1 MDACVQIFSPYG
13 KLFPTFL
20 VQFAENTY
28 LCNSIANNTE
38 EMKPTLIA
46 LTVFTLGLLASCGG
60 NQQQDAAYQEQCR
73 YFAADESLSPVIDE
87 ELDIFHMKSKRDSI
101 LPLYISEQEAIE
113 KLMNQEVLL
122 VFTTRALTPNEEQ
135 TLKDL
140 KYNPRTIALAYDG
153 LALIVNKANPDSM
166 ITVDQ
171 FRKIMAG
178 EATKWTDIYPTSKLG
193 NIKMVFDNPR
203 SATVRFCADSIMQG
217 KAIKTDGG
225 NVQAANT
232 SAEVVDYVE
241 KHENAIGVVGSIWLD
256 DQRDSTNLIHNRTI
270 KVMRVSRAG
279 EATKANSYTPDQ
291 YNIAYNY
298 YPFIRTIYALCIDPR
313 STGVPRAF
321 SNFCWLPNPGQ
332 LIFFHAGLFPARA
345 DYSVRDVEIK

>member
-1 MDACVQIFSPYG
+1 
-13 KLFPTFL
+13 
-20 VQFAENTY
+20 
-28 LCNSIANNTE
+28 
-38 EMKPTLIA
+38 MKPTLIA

-73 YFAADESLSPVIDE
+73 YFAADESLSPVINE

-217 KAIKTDGG
+217 KTIKTDGG

-279 EATKANSYTPDQ
+279 EATKSNSYTPDQ

>member
-1 MDACVQIFSPYG
+1 MKTKI
-13 KLFPTFL
+13 L
-20 VQFAENTY
+20 VT
-28 LCNSIANNTE
+28 
-38 EMKPTLIA
+38 A
-46 LTVFTLGLLASCGG
+46 LMAVLLASCGG
-60 NQQQDAAYQEQCR
+60 NTQQDTAYQEQCR
-73 YFAADESLSPVIDE
+73 YFAADQSLQPVIDE

-101 LPLYISEQEAIE
+101 LPIYTNEQEAIE

-122 VFTTRALTPNEEQ
+122 VFTTRTLTPNEEAN
-135 TLKDL
+135 LKAQNY
-140 KYNPRTIALAYDG
+140 KVRTIALAYDG

-171 FRKIMAG
+171 FRRIMAG
-178 EATKWTDIYPTSKLG
+178 EATRWTDLYPSSKLG

-217 KAIKTDGG
+217 KTIKTDGG
-225 NVQAANT
+225 NVQAATT
-232 SAEVVDYVE
+232 SAEVVSYVE
-241 KHENAIGVVGSIWLD
+241 SHENAIGVVGSIWLD
-256 DQRDSTNLIHNRTI
+256 DQRDSTNLIYNRTV
-270 KVMRVSRAG
+270 KVMRVSRAE

-298 YPFIRTIYALCIDPR
+298 YPFIRTVYALCIDPR
-313 STGVPRAF
+313 SSGVPRALA
-321 SNFCWLPNPGQ
+321 NFCWLPNPGQ

>member
-1 MDACVQIFSPYG
+1 M
-13 KLFPTFL
+13 
-20 VQFAENTY
+20 QFAENTY

>member
-1 MDACVQIFSPYG
+1 MKTKI
-13 KLFPTFL
+13 L
-20 VQFAENTY
+20 VT
-28 LCNSIANNTE
+28 
-38 EMKPTLIA
+38 A
-46 LTVFTLGLLASCGG
+46 LMAVLLASCGG
-60 NQQQDAAYQEQCR
+60 NTQQDTAYQEQCR
-73 YFAADESLSPVIDE
+73 YFAADQRLQPVIDE

-101 LPLYISEQEAIE
+101 LPIYTNEQEAIE

-122 VFTTRALTPNEEQ
+122 VFTTRTLTPNEEAN
-135 TLKDL
+135 LKAQNY
-140 KYNPRTIALAYDG
+140 KVRTIALAYDG

-171 FRKIMAG
+171 FRRIMAG
-178 EATKWTDIYPTSKLG
+178 EATRWTDLYPSSKLG

-217 KAIKTDGG
+217 KTIKTDGG

-232 SAEVVDYVE
+232 SAEVVSYVE
-241 KHENAIGVVGSIWLD
+241 SHENAIGVVGSIWLD
-256 DQRDSTNLIHNRTI
+256 DQRDSTNLIYNRTV
-270 KVMRVSRAG
+270 KVMRVSRAE

-298 YPFIRTIYALCIDPR
+298 YPFIRTVYALCIDPR
-313 STGVPRAF
+313 SSGVPRALA
-321 SNFCWLPNPGQ
+321 NFCWLPNPGQ

>member
-1 MDACVQIFSPYG
+1 MKTKI
-13 KLFPTFL
+13 L
-20 VQFAENTY
+20 VT
-28 LCNSIANNTE
+28 
-38 EMKPTLIA
+38 A
-46 LTVFTLGLLASCGG
+46 LMAVLLASCGG
-60 NQQQDAAYQEQCR
+60 NTQQDTAYQEQCR
-73 YFAADESLSPVIDE
+73 YFAADQSLQPVIDE

-101 LPLYISEQEAIE
+101 LPIYTNEQEAIE
-113 KLMNQEVLL
+113 KLMNQELPL
-122 VFTTRALTPNEEQ
+122 VFTTRTLTPNEEAN
-135 TLKDL
+135 LKAQNY
-140 KYNPRTIALAYDG
+140 KVRTIALAYDG

-171 FRKIMAG
+171 FRRIMAG
-178 EATKWTDIYPTSKLG
+178 EATRWTDLYPSSKLG

-217 KAIKTDGG
+217 KTIKTDGG

-232 SAEVVDYVE
+232 SAEVVSYVE
-241 KHENAIGVVGSIWLD
+241 SHENAIGVVGSIWLD
-256 DQRDSTNLIHNRTI
+256 DQRDSTNLIYNRTV
-270 KVMRVSRAG
+270 KVMRVSRAE

-298 YPFIRTIYALCIDPR
+298 YPFIRTVYALCIDPR
-313 STGVPRAF
+313 SSGVPRALA
-321 SNFCWLPNPGQ
+321 NFCWLPNPGQ

>member
-1 MDACVQIFSPYG
+1 
-13 KLFPTFL
+13 
-20 VQFAENTY
+20 
-28 LCNSIANNTE
+28 
-38 EMKPTLIA
+38 MKTKLIA
-46 LTVFTLGLLASCGG
+46 LSAFVLGLLASCGG
-60 NQQQDAAYQEQCR
+60 NKQQDTAYQEQCR
-73 YFAADESLSPVIDE
+73 YFAADESLQPIIDE
-87 ELDIFHMKSKRDSI
+87 ELDSFHDRSKRDSI
-101 LPLYISEQEAIE
+101 HPLYISEQEAIE
-113 KLMNQEVLL
+113 KLMNKEVLL
-122 VFTTRALTPNEEQ
+122 VFTTRTLTPNEES
-135 TLKDL
+135 TLKAQQ
-140 KYNPRTIALAYDG
+140 YNPRVIALAYDG

-171 FRKIMAG
+171 FRSIMAG
-178 EATKWTDIYPTSKLG
+178 EVTKWADLYPDSKLG
-193 NIKMVFDNPR
+193 SIKMVFDNPR

-241 KHENAIGVVGSIWLD
+241 NHENAIGVVGSIWLD
-256 DQRDSTNLIHNRTI
+256 DQRDTTNLIYNRTV
-270 KVMRVSRAG
+270 KVMRVSRAS

-332 LIFFHAGLFPARA
+332 LIFYHAGLFPARA
-345 DYSVRDVEIK
+345 DYSVRDVVIK

>member
-1 MDACVQIFSPYG
+1 MKT
-13 KLFPTFL
+13 KLLFL
-20 VQFAENTY
+20 SAFA
-28 LCNSIANNTE
+28 
-38 EMKPTLIA
+38 
-46 LTVFTLGLLASCGG
+46 LGLLASCGG
-60 NQQQDAAYQEQCR
+60 NKQQDTAYEEQCR
-73 YFAADESLSPVIDE
+73 YFAADESLWPVIDE

-101 LPLYISEQEAIE
+101 HPLYTSEQEAIE
-113 KLMNQEVLL
+113 KLLNKEVLL
-122 VFTTRALTPNEEQ
+122 VFTTRTLTPSEET
-135 TLKDL
+135 TLKSQQ
-140 KYNPRTIALAYDG
+140 YNPRTVALAYDG

-171 FRKIMAG
+171 FRSILAG
-178 EATKWTDIYPTSKLG
+178 EATKWTDLYADSKLG

-217 KAIKTDGG
+217 KTIKTDGG

-232 SAEVVDYVE
+232 SREVVDYVE
-241 KHENAIGVVGSIWLD
+241 NHENAIGVVGSIWLD
-256 DQRDSTNLIHNRTI
+256 DQRDTTNLIYNRTV
-270 KVMRVSRAG
+270 KVMRVSRAE

-313 STGVPRAF
+313 SSGVPRAF

-332 LIFFHAGLFPARA
+332 LIFFRAGLFPARA

>member
-1 MDACVQIFSPYG
+1 M
-13 KLFPTFL
+13 
-20 VQFAENTY
+20 QFAENTY

-279 EATKANSYTPDQ
+279 EATKSNSYTPDQ

>member
-1 MDACVQIFSPYG
+1 MKLAKFVVYKMKIKYLVFSAM
-13 KLFPTFL
+13 L
-20 VQFAENTY
+20 A
-28 LCNSIANNTE
+28 
-38 EMKPTLIA
+38 
-46 LTVFTLGLLASCGG
+46 GLLASCGG
-60 NQQQDAAYQEQCR
+60 NKEQDTAYQEQCR

-101 LPLYISEQEAIE
+101 HPLYISEQEAIE

-122 VFTTRALTPNEEQ
+122 VFTTRTLTPGEESQ
-135 TLKDL
+135 LKAL

-153 LALIVNKANPDSM
+153 LALIVNKANADSM

-171 FRKIMAG
+171 FRSIMAG
-178 EATKWTDIYPTSKLG
+178 EATKWTDLYPNSKLG
-193 NIKMVFDNPR
+193 NIKMVFSNPR

-232 SAEVVDYVE
+232 SAEVVEYVE
-241 KHENAIGVVGSIWLD
+241 SHENAIGVVGSIWLD
-256 DQRDSTNLIHNRTI
+256 DQRDSTNLIYNRTV

-332 LIFFHAGLFPARA
+332 LIFFRAGLFPARA

>member
-1 MDACVQIFSPYG
+1 MKTKI
-13 KLFPTFL
+13 L
-20 VQFAENTY
+20 VT
-28 LCNSIANNTE
+28 
-38 EMKPTLIA
+38 A
-46 LTVFTLGLLASCGG
+46 LMAALLASCGG
-60 NQQQDAAYQEQCR
+60 NTQQDTAYQEQCR
-73 YFAADESLSPVIDE
+73 YFAADQSLQPVIDE

-101 LPLYISEQEAIE
+101 LPIYTNEQEAIE

-122 VFTTRALTPNEEQ
+122 VFTTRTLTPNEEAN
-135 TLKDL
+135 LKAQNY
-140 KYNPRTIALAYDG
+140 KVRTIALAYDG

-166 ITVDQ
+166 ITVNQ
-171 FRKIMAG
+171 FRRIMAG
-178 EATKWTDIYPTSKLG
+178 EATRWTDLYPSSKLG

-217 KAIKTDGG
+217 KTIKTDGG

-232 SAEVVDYVE
+232 SAEVVSYVE
-241 KHENAIGVVGSIWLD
+241 SHENAIGVVGSIWLD
-256 DQRDSTNLIHNRTI
+256 DQRDSTNLIYNRTV
-270 KVMRVSRAG
+270 KVMRVSRAE

-298 YPFIRTIYALCIDPR
+298 YPFIRTVYALCIDPR
-313 STGVPRAF
+313 SSGVPRALA
-321 SNFCWLPNPGQ
+321 NFCWLPNPGQ

>member
-1 MDACVQIFSPYG
+1 MKTKI
-13 KLFPTFL
+13 L
-20 VQFAENTY
+20 VT
-28 LCNSIANNTE
+28 
-38 EMKPTLIA
+38 A
-46 LTVFTLGLLASCGG
+46 LMAVLLASCGG
-60 NQQQDAAYQEQCR
+60 NTQQDTAYQEQCR
-73 YFAADESLSPVIDE
+73 YFAADQSLQPVIDE
-87 ELDIFHMKSKRDSI
+87 VLDIFHMKSKRDSI
-101 LPLYISEQEAIE
+101 LPIYTNEQEAIE

-122 VFTTRALTPNEEQ
+122 VFTTRTLTPNEEAN
-135 TLKDL
+135 LKAQNY
-140 KYNPRTIALAYDG
+140 KVRTIALAYDG

-171 FRKIMAG
+171 FRRIMAG
-178 EATKWTDIYPTSKLG
+178 EATRWTDLYPSSKLG

-217 KAIKTDGG
+217 KTIKTDGG

-232 SAEVVDYVE
+232 SAEVVSYVE
-241 KHENAIGVVGSIWLD
+241 SHENAIGVVGSIWLD
-256 DQRDSTNLIHNRTI
+256 DQRDSTNLIYNRTV
-270 KVMRVSRAG
+270 KVMRVSRAE

-298 YPFIRTIYALCIDPR
+298 YPFIRTVYALCIDPR
-313 STGVPRAF
+313 SSGVPRALA
-321 SNFCWLPNPGQ
+321 NFCWLPNPGQ

>member
-1 MDACVQIFSPYG
+1 M
-13 KLFPTFL
+13 
-20 VQFAENTY
+20 QFEENTY
-28 LCNSIANNTE
+28 LCNPIVNNTE

-217 KAIKTDGG
+217 KTIKTDGG